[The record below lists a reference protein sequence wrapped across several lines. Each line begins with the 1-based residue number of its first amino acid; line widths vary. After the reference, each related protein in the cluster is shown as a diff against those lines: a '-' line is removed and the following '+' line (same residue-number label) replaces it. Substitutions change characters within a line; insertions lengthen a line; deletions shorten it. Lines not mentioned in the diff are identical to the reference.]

1 VKIFTFILAVL
12 FLATPMQAHIDVV
25 AYDDVDTHEHYHEN
39 ELDHVHQQEH
49 HNHDSEN
56 DKKSDHHHHCVDVN
70 VSFAYIPSVVNFNFI
85 TISNTNEIIDFY
97 TRKHSSKDLESLF
110 QPPRFA

>member
-1 VKIFTFILAVL
+1 
-12 FLATPMQAHIDVV
+12 MQAHIDVV
-25 AYDDVDTHEHYHEN
+25 AYDDVDAHEHYHEN

-49 HNHDSEN
+49 HDHDSEN

-85 TISNTNEIIDFY
+85 AISNTNEIVDFY
-97 TRKHSSKDLESLF
+97 TKNHSSKDLESLF
-110 QPPRFA
+110 QPPQVA